1 MVGTSSDDVSV
12 FAMAV
17 VEAVLAPPR
26 RFNLARQVSAGS
38 PFHAGSCGEMEATTR
53 AINTP
58 REPNSLRSVAAMD
71 PCKHHLQCFSASPI
85 TTSHST

>member
-1 MVGTSSDDVSV
+1 MTCPCSPWLLWKRSWRLLVDSTS
-12 FAMAV
+12 
-17 VEAVLAPPR
+17 
-26 RFNLARQVSAGS
+26 RQVSAGS